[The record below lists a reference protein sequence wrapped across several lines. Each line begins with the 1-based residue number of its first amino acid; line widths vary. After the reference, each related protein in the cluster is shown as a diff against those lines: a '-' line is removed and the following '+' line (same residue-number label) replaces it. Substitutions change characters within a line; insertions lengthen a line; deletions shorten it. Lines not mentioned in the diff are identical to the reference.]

1 MKTRIKVVTKG
12 DDSKVYYPQYKTF
25 LLWHDFTSFNKS
37 VTFDHQAYAE
47 YYIKDV
53 VEKELA
59 KKRKKKIQSID
70 YIQYP

>member
-1 MKTRIKVVTKG
+1 MKTRIKVITKG
-12 DDSKVYYPQYKTF
+12 DDSKTYFPQYKTF
-25 LLWHDFTSFNKS
+25 LFWYNFTSYS
-37 VTFDHQAYAE
+37 EVQSFDSQAQAE
-47 YYIKDV
+47 YFIKNA